1 MCRSAFYLGLVWLLP
16 RSSVGFLVMGISD
29 MRSSGSS
36 AVVLSGVDMLVY
48 HPRTMYR
55 VALLQGDTAGVEM
68 AHPMELAIG
77 ANP

>member
-1 MCRSAFYLGLVWLLP
+1 
-16 RSSVGFLVMGISD
+16 MGISD

-36 AVVLSGVDMLVY
+36 AVVLSGVDALVY

-68 AHPMELAIG
+68 AHPMELALG